1 MSVPRPAVLL
11 AACLIAV
18 QSVAAQ
24 NYRVVKE
31 IPIGGP
37 GGWDYIAVDTS
48 HDRLYVS
55 HSTHVVVIDLKKDSV
70 IGDIANTPGVH
81 GTAFA
86 PEFNRGFTT
95 NGADTSVTIFNL
107 TTLAEIARV
116 KVTGRNPDALW
127 YDPVTKR
134 VFTFNH
140 SGGNATAIDAA
151 TGTVVG
157 TIPLKGTAVEAG
169 VSDARGH
176 VFVNIEDSNEI
187 IEFDGRSLAVLHT
200 WSIAPCGAPTGL
212 AIDRKT
218 NRLFAGCAEN
228 SMIVVVDAATGKVT
242 TTIPAGAGIDAVAFD
257 PATNT
262 VFSSNGGGGSMTVA
276 HQDGADTYTVVAT
289 VPTRPRSRTMTID
302 PKTHKAYMAFAA
314 YQAPPPMDSAAAAAA
329 AAAVAAGGR
338 GRGRG
343 LQMVPNSFGVLVLDI
358 IK

>member
-1 MSVPRPAVLL
+1 MSLTRPVAAL
-11 AACLIAV
+11 AAFLIALP
-18 QSVAAQ
+18 VAGAQ

-31 IPIGGP
+31 IPVGGP

-55 HSTHVVVIDLKKDSV
+55 HASHVVVIDLKKDSV
-70 IGDIANTPGVH
+70 IGDIANTRGVH

-127 YDPVTKR
+127 YEPVTKR

-157 TIPLKGTAVEAG
+157 TIPLKGAAVEAG

-176 VFVNIEDSNEI
+176 VFVNLEDSNEI
-187 IEFDGRSLAVLHT
+187 MEFDGTSLAVLHT
-200 WSIAPCGAPTGL
+200 WSIAPCEAPTGL
-212 AIDRKT
+212 AIDKKN
-218 NRLFAGCAEN
+218 NRLFAGCADN
-228 SMIVVVDAATGKVT
+228 SMIAVIDAATGKVT
-242 TTIPAGAGIDAVAFD
+242 TTIPAGAGIDAISFD
-257 PATNT
+257 PVTNL
-262 VFSSNGGGGSMTVA
+262 VFSSNGGGGTMTVA
-276 HQDGADTYTVVAT
+276 HQDGADKYTVVAT

-302 PKTHKAYMAFAA
+302 PKTHKAYMAFAT
-314 YQAPPPMDSAAAAAA
+314 YQAPDSAAAAAA
-329 AAAVAAGGR
+329 AGR

-343 LQMVPNSFGVLVLDI
+343 AVMVPNSFGVLVLEI
-358 IK
+358 VK